1 MQKIAL
7 VTGTSSGIGLVSTLE
22 LARRGFH
29 VIATMRDLKR
39 QQNLL
44 QAAQAEGV
52 ADRITLK
59 TFDVTAFDTHVPAM
73 DEFAAL
79 FGRIDVLVNNAGYA
93 LGGFAEDIELH
104 ELRAQLDTN
113 FFGHVSV
120 TRALLPHFRRQ
131 RSGRFIMVS
140 SISGLVANPVTS
152 SYSASKF
159 ALEGWTEAL
168 RLELRSVGIHVT
180 LVEPGAFETDI
191 WARNVRIGA
200 RALSDAS
207 LNRERASRFAE
218 VVKNKLRK
226 GDARVVGRLI
236 ADIAENDSPR
246 LRYLVGKDAR
256 LRYIGKRLLPWKW
269 YEKILIKASGI
280 DQAK

>member
-1 MQKIAL
+1 MRKVAL
-7 VTGTSSGIGLVSTLE
+7 ITGTSSGIGLVATLE
-22 LARRGFH
+22 LAKRGFH

-39 QQNLL
+39 QDKLL
-44 QAAQAEGV
+44 QALQAEGLTTQV
-52 ADRITLK
+52 TVK
-59 TFDVTAFDTHVPAM
+59 PFDVTAFDSHTSAM
-73 DEFAAL
+73 AGFIAL

-104 ELRAQLDTN
+104 ELRAQLETN

-120 TRALLPHFRRQ
+120 TRALLPHFRQ
-131 RSGRFIMVS
+131 QGTGRIIMIS

-168 RLELRSVGIHVT
+168 RLELRSLGIHVS
-180 LVEPGAFETDI
+180 LVEPGAFDTDI
-191 WARNVRIGA
+191 WVRNVRIGA
-200 RALSDAS
+200 RALSAES
-207 LNRERASRFAE
+207 LNRERASRFAD
-218 VVKNKLRK
+218 VVRNKLVK

-236 ADIAENDSPR
+236 AHIAEVSSPR

-256 LRYIGKRLLPWKW
+256 IRYLGKRLLPWKW
-269 YEKILIKASGI
+269 YERILIKASGI
-280 DQAK
+280 D